1 MRQALS
7 DRYSEIA
14 EVIEGEVCVYCGGS
28 ADYKNTILI
37 FAANNRPAVS
47 VHRRCYIHWPFQ
59 LAQSG
64 AADDY
69 SI

>member
-7 DRYSEIA
+7 DQYSEIA
-14 EVIEGEVCVYCGGS
+14 EVIEGEVCAHCGGG
-28 ADYKNTILI
+28 ADYKNTVLIL
-37 FAANNRPAVS
+37 AANNRPPVS
-47 VHRRCYIHWPFQ
+47 VHRRCYIHWSFK
-59 LAQSG
+59 LSLSD